1 MNNDNYN
8 NYNNQ
13 NQQNG
18 NYNNYQTQKPDN
30 QNQTLLIIILA
41 VLVVLL
47 VVMVS
52 VVCIYAIRKPVVKT
66 EQKVVEVPVEVPVQT
81 QPQQT
86 QKTEPVPPQ
95 PPVVQPDNTYNQRMA
110 IKNNYL
116 SRAEGIE
123 QYSRNYLDT
132 ATSQSSINIE
142 SGNVFTK
149 WDVLLNDVYKY
160 LKTIMTKSDFKK
172 LEQEELNWIRQK
184 EAAIEAAAK
193 DWQGGS
199 GEPMARNMTGIDYT
213 KDRCYYLISLI
224 N

>member
-13 NQQNG
+13 NQLNG
-18 NYNNYQTQKPDN
+18 NYNNYQTQKPNN

-86 QKTEPVPPQ
+86 QKTEPVPTQ
-95 PPVVQPDNTYNQRMA
+95 PPVVQPDTAYNQRMA

-116 SRAEGIE
+116 SRAESIE